1 MPTLPVS
8 PSISDAVAELRRG
21 RLLAI
26 PTETVYGLAADA
38 KNPAA
43 VRRIFE
49 LKGRPSDHPLIV
61 HIADAAQLPEWAID
75 IPEAAYRLAE
85 TFWPGPLTLILNKH
99 PEVPDAVTGGQ
110 DTIGLRCPDNALTLQ
125 LLRELNGGLAAPSAN
140 RFGRISPTTAEHV
153 RAEFGDGAP
162 MILDGGACKV
172 GIESTIVDISCDP
185 ARILREGHIRR
196 DQLLPF
202 LPGLLAGTGA
212 ESPRVSGSLQAH
224 YAPQTPMR
232 LCSRNEIETDAET
245 DAVVL
250 ALDSLPHGRL
260 GLALPSRANEYAQ
273 GLYAA
278 LRTLD
283 AMAAGCIWLERTPE
297 NPDWL
302 AVNDRIRRAVAG
314 SG

>member
-1 MPTLPVS
+1 MPTAPSS

-38 KNPAA
+38 RNTQAIQR
-43 VRRIFE
+43 VFL

-61 HIADAAQLPEWAID
+61 HIADAAQLPQWAIS
-75 IPEAAYRLAE
+75 IPDVAYRLADR
-85 TFWPGPLTLILNKH
+85 FWPGPLTLILNKH
-99 PEVPDAVTGGQ
+99 PDVPDAVTGGQ
-110 DTIGLRCPDNALTLQ
+110 GTIGLRCPDNALTLQ
-125 LLRELNGGLAAPSAN
+125 LLHEFNGGLAAPSAN

-153 RAEFGDGAP
+153 RTEFGDSTP
-162 MILDGGACKV
+162 MILDGGACSV
-172 GIESTIVDISCDP
+172 GIESTIVDLSREP
-185 ARILREGHIRR
+185 ARILREGHVRR
-196 DQLLPF
+196 EQLLPF

-212 ESPRVSGSLQAH
+212 GSPRVSGSLQAH
-224 YAPQTPMR
+224 YAPRTPMR
-232 LCSRNEIETDAET
+232 LRSRDEIETDGGA

-250 ALDSLPHGRL
+250 TLDSLPHGRR
-260 GLALPSRANEYAQ
+260 GLALPSQADDYAH

-297 NPDWL
+297 DADWL